1 MTARV
6 LIAVIAGFA
15 LGIAISASESA
26 TLLSLARGIEP
37 VGTIWINAIRMTVIP
52 LVVSS
57 LIAGIAGAP
66 DPAAVGR
73 IGGRA
78 LLVFIAV
85 LAATALFS
93 VLVAPLALSG
103 LNVDPVAVDA
113 LRASTAGTDV
123 AARSATLPT
132 FRQWIVDLVP
142 QNPIKAAA
150 DGAILPLI
158 VFSLAL
164 GLAITR
170 VTGPGAA
177 ALVRWFQG
185 LSAAML
191 VLVRWV
197 LALAPIGVFALAVPL
212 ATRLGFA
219 AAGAVLYY
227 IALVV
232 GMCIVCILAMYPLAA
247 VLGRVPL
254 RRFAKATA
262 PAQAVAFSSRSS
274 LAALPAMIEG
284 AEQTL
289 RLPKTVTS
297 FFLPL
302 AASMY
307 RVGGVIG
314 QIVGVLFL
322 ARLYGFDLAT
332 AQVVTIAV
340 TAVLTSF
347 SVPGV
352 PGGSILV
359 MVPVLLAAGLP
370 VEGVGIL
377 LGVDTIPD
385 MFRTTTNVTGHMAA
399 AAIVSRGQVEAET
412 STIANADAAFVS
424 AGDRLPNPVP
434 VPPPSTPSPPTLR
447 R

>member
-1 MTARV
+1 MSLTARV
-6 LIAVIAGFA
+6 LVALIAGFA
-15 LGIAISASESA
+15 LGIAITSSQSE
-26 TLLSLARGIEP
+26 TMLGLARAIEP
-37 VGTIWINAIRMTVIP
+37 IGTLWINAIRMTVIP

-57 LIAGIAGAP
+57 LIAGVAGAP
-66 DPAAVGR
+66 DPGSVGR

-78 LLVFIAV
+78 LLIFVLMLGATAV
-85 LAATALFS
+85 LS
-93 VLVAPLALSG
+93 IIVIPLALAG
-103 LNVDPVAVDA
+103 LNFDPAAVAE
-113 LRASTAGTDV
+113 LRASVAGSD
-123 AARSATLPT
+123 AATRTTLPT
-132 FRQWIVDLVP
+132 FRQWVVDLVP

-158 VFSLAL
+158 IFSLAL

-170 VTGPGAA
+170 VTSGAA
-177 ALVRWFQG
+177 PALVRFFQG
-185 LSAAML
+185 MTAAML

-219 AAGAVLYY
+219 AVGAVLYY

-232 GMCIVCILAMYPLAA
+232 GVCIVCILLMYPVASA
-247 VLGRVPL
+247 LGRVPL
-254 RRFAKATA
+254 RRFAKASA

-284 AEQTL
+284 ADHTL
-289 RLPKTVTS
+289 RLPRSITS

-307 RVGGVIG
+307 RVGAVIG
-314 QIVGVLFL
+314 QIGGVLFL
-322 ARLYGFDLAT
+322 ARLYGTDLAP
-332 AQVVTIAV
+332 AQLMTIAV

-359 MVPVLLAAGLP
+359 MVPVLLAANVP
-370 VEGVGIL
+370 PEGVAIL

-399 AAIVSRGQVEAET
+399 ATILSRGNTEPEASALVT
-412 STIANADAAFVS
+412 AAAAD
-424 AGDRLPNPVP
+424 PVP
-434 VPPPSTPSPPTLR
+434 SPVVT
-447 R
+447 

>member
-1 MTARV
+1 MSLTSRV
-6 LIAVIAGFA
+6 LLALLAGLA
-15 LGIAISASESA
+15 LGIAASA
-26 TLLSLARGIEP
+26 TGSDTLIGLARALEP
-37 VGTIWINAIRMTVIP
+37 VGTLWINAIRMTVIP

-57 LIAGIAGAP
+57 LVAGVAAAP
-66 DPAAVGR
+66 DPAVVGR
-73 IGGRA
+73 IGWRA
-78 LLVFIAV
+78 LIIFFSV
-85 LAATALFS
+85 LGATALFS
-93 VLVAPLALSG
+93 IIVAPLALSG
-103 LNVDPVAVDA
+103 LDIDPAASAA
-113 LRASTAGTDV
+113 LRSTGSATDV
-123 AARSATLPT
+123 AARSASLPT
-132 FRQWIVDLVP
+132 FRQWVVDLVP

-158 VFSLAL
+158 IFSLAL

-170 VTGPGAA
+170 VAGDGGAVI
-177 ALVRWFQG
+177 VRFFQG

-212 ATRLGFA
+212 ATKLGVA

-227 IALVV
+227 VALVV
-232 GMCIVCILAMYPLAA
+232 GMCIVCIIAMYPLGAT
-247 VLGRVPL
+247 LGGVSL
-254 RRFAKATA
+254 RLFGRACA

-284 AEQTL
+284 AERTL
-289 RLPKTVTS
+289 RLPPSITS

-322 ARLYGFDLAT
+322 ARLYGIDLAT
-332 AQVVTIAV
+332 SQLITIGV

-370 VEGVGIL
+370 VDGVGIL

-399 AAIVSRGQVEAET
+399 AAILGRGAET
-412 STIANADAAFVS
+412 ASVTVPTAANV
-424 AGDRLPNPVP
+424 VP
-434 VPPPSTPSPPTLR
+434 EM
-447 R
+447 

>member
-1 MTARV
+1 MSLTARV
-6 LIAVIAGFA
+6 LIALLAGFG
-15 LGIAISASESA
+15 LGIAISASQSE
-26 TLLSLARGIEP
+26 TMLGLARAIEP

-57 LIAGIAGAP
+57 LIAGVAGAP
-66 DPAAVGR
+66 DTAAIGR

-78 LLVFIAV
+78 LVIFVAV
-85 LAATALFS
+85 LSATALFS
-93 VLVAPLALSG
+93 IIVAPLALSG
-103 LNVDPVAVDA
+103 LNVDPGAA
-113 LRASTAGTDV
+113 ESLRASAAGSDV

-142 QNPIKAAA
+142 QNPIRAAA

-170 VTGPGAA
+170 VTGPA
-177 ALVRWFQG
+177 ALGLVRFFQA
-185 LSAAML
+185 LAAAML

-212 ATRLGFA
+212 ATRLGLA

-232 GMCIVCILAMYPLAA
+232 GMCVVCIVAMYPLASG
-247 VLGRVPL
+247 LGRRPL
-254 RRFAKATA
+254 RLFARASA

-284 AEQTL
+284 AEVTM
-289 RLPKTVTS
+289 RLPKSITS

-314 QIVGVLFL
+314 PIGGVLFL
-322 ARLYGFDLAT
+322 ARLYGFDLAP
-332 AQVVTIAV
+332 AQLVTIAV

-399 AAIVSRGQVEAET
+399 ATILARGSSASEPAIV
-412 STIANADAAFVS
+412 
-424 AGDRLPNPVP
+424 
-434 VPPPSTPSPPTLR
+434 PSPAIAPDAGA
-447 R
+447 

>member
-1 MTARV
+1 MSLTARV
-6 LIAVIAGFA
+6 LIGLIAGFG
-15 LGIAISASESA
+15 LGLAATAADSP
-26 TLLSLARGIEP
+26 TLLAIARGIEP
-37 VGTIWINAIRMTVIP
+37 IGTMWINAIRMTVIP

-57 LIAGIAGAP
+57 LIAGVASAP
-66 DPAAVGR
+66 DPATVGR

-78 LLVFIAV
+78 FIIFLAV
-85 LAATALFS
+85 LSATALFS
-93 VLVAPLALSG
+93 IIVAPLALAG
-103 LNVDPVAVDA
+103 LDVDPVAA
-113 LRASTAGTDV
+113 ASLRESASGANI
-123 AARSATLPT
+123 AERSATLPT
-132 FRQWIVDLVP
+132 FRQWVVDLVP
-142 QNPIKAAA
+142 QNPIRAAA

-164 GLAITR
+164 GMAMTR
-170 VTGPGAA
+170 LTGPAA
-177 ALVRWFQG
+177 PALVRFFQA
-185 LSAAML
+185 LAAAML

-212 ATRLGFA
+212 ATRLGIA

-232 GMCIVCILAMYPLAA
+232 GMCIVCIAAMYPLAA
-247 VLGRVPL
+247 VLGRIRL
-254 RRFAKATA
+254 RSFARASA

-284 AEQTL
+284 AQDTL
-289 RLPKTVTS
+289 RLPRSVTS

-307 RVGGVIG
+307 RVGAVVG
-314 QIVGVLFL
+314 QIGGVLFL
-322 ARLYGFDLAT
+322 ARLYGHDLAP
-332 AQVVTIAV
+332 AQLVTIAV

-359 MVPVLLAAGLP
+359 MVPVLLAAGVP
-370 VEGVGIL
+370 ADGVGIL

-399 AAIVSRGQVEAET
+399 ATILARGRTEEA
-412 STIANADAAFVS
+412 AVGVPAATV
-424 AGDRLPNPVP
+424 ATEPGP
-434 VPPPSTPSPPTLR
+434 
-447 R
+447 

>member
-1 MTARV
+1 MSLTARV
-6 LIAVIAGFA
+6 LIALILGLAI
-15 LGIAISASESA
+15 GIAASVSGSE
-26 TLLSLARGIEP
+26 TLLAVARGVEP
-37 VGTIWINAIRMTVIP
+37 VGTLWINAIRMTVIP
-52 LVVSS
+52 LIVSS
-57 LIAGIAGAP
+57 LVAGVAAAP
-66 DPAAVGR
+66 DPGAVGR

-78 LLVFIAV
+78 LLIFLTV
-85 LAATALFS
+85 LGATALFCI
-93 VLVAPLALSG
+93 VVAPIVLSG
-103 LNVDPVAVDA
+103 LEIDATASEA
-113 LRASTAGTDV
+113 LRASTTSVDV
-123 AARSATLPT
+123 AASRATLPT
-132 FRQWIVDLVP
+132 FRQWVVDLVP
-142 QNPIKAAA
+142 SNPIRAAA

-170 VTGPGAA
+170 VVGDVRTMAVGFFQ
-177 ALVRWFQG
+177 ALA
-185 LSAAML
+185 AAML

-197 LALAPIGVFALAVPL
+197 LEIAPIGVFALAVPL
-212 ATRLGFA
+212 ATRLGVA

-232 GMCIVCILAMYPLAA
+232 GMCIVCIIAMYPLAA
-247 VLGRVPL
+247 IGGRVPL
-254 RRFAKATA
+254 RLFARATA
-262 PAQAVAFSSRSS
+262 PAQAVAFSARSS
-274 LAALPAMIEG
+274 LGALPAMIEG
-284 AEQTL
+284 AERIL
-289 RLPKTVTS
+289 GLPASITT

-307 RVGGVIG
+307 RVGGVIA

-322 ARLYGFDLAT
+322 AKLYGIDLAT
-332 AQVVTIAV
+332 SQMLTIGV
-340 TAVLTSF
+340 TAMATSF

-399 AAIVSRGQVEAET
+399 AAILGRGTEREPRALAPEVG
-412 STIANADAAFVS
+412 AAS
-424 AGDRLPNPVP
+424 A
-434 VPPPSTPSPPTLR
+434 T
-447 R
+447 

>member
-1 MTARV
+1 VSLTARV
-6 LIAVIAGFA
+6 LLGLLAGFA
-15 LGIAISASESA
+15 LGIAASA
-26 TLLSLARGIEP
+26 TGSETLIGVARALEP

-52 LVVSS
+52 LVVAS
-57 LIAGIAGAP
+57 LVAGVAAAP
-66 DPAAVGR
+66 DPSAVGR
-73 IGGRA
+73 IGWRA
-78 LLVFIAV
+78 LVIFFAV
-85 LAATALFS
+85 LGATALFS
-93 VLVAPLALSG
+93 IVVAPLMLSG
-103 LNVDPVAVDA
+103 LNIDAAASEA
-113 LRASTAGTDV
+113 LRSTGASSDV

-132 FRQWIVDLVP
+132 FRQWVVDLVP

-158 VFSLAL
+158 IFSLTL

-170 VTGPGAA
+170 VAGDAGAVI
-177 ALVRWFQG
+177 VRFFQG
-185 LSAAML
+185 LAAAML

-212 ATRLGFA
+212 ATKLGVA

-232 GMCIVCILAMYPLAA
+232 GMCIVCIIAMYPLGAA
-247 VLGRVPL
+247 LGGVSIRL
-254 RRFAKATA
+254 FARASA

-284 AEQTL
+284 AERTL
-289 RLPKTVTS
+289 RLPPSITS

-322 ARLYGFDLAT
+322 ARLYGIDLAT
-332 AQVVTIAV
+332 SQLITIGV

-359 MVPVLLAAGLP
+359 MVPVLLSAGLP
-370 VEGVGIL
+370 VDGVGIL

-399 AAIVSRGQVEAET
+399 ATILSRGAER
-412 STIANADAAFVS
+412 AEVA
-424 AGDRLPNPVP
+424 LPV
-434 VPPPSTPSPPTLR
+434 VAVASET
-447 R
+447 

>member
-1 MTARV
+1 MSLTARV
-6 LIAVIAGFA
+6 LLALVAGLA
-15 LGIAISASESA
+15 LGIAAAAAGSD
-26 TLLSLARGIEP
+26 TLLGVARSLEP
-37 VGTIWINAIRMTVIP
+37 VGTLWINAIRMTVIP

-57 LIAGIAGAP
+57 LVAGVAAAP
-66 DPAAVGR
+66 DPSAVGR
-73 IGGRA
+73 IGWRA
-78 LLVFIAV
+78 LVIFFAV
-85 LAATALFS
+85 LGAAALFS
-93 VLVAPLALSG
+93 IVVAPLMLAGLS
-103 LNVDPVAVDA
+103 VDA
-113 LRASTAGTDV
+113 AASEALRSSVASSDV

-132 FRQWIVDLVP
+132 FRQWVVDLVP
-142 QNPIKAAA
+142 FNPIKAAA

-158 VFSLAL
+158 IFSLAL

-170 VTGPGAA
+170 VTGEAGTVI
-177 ALVRWFQG
+177 VRFFQG

-212 ATRLGFA
+212 ATRLGVA

-232 GMCIVCILAMYPLAA
+232 AMCIICIVAMYPLAS

-254 RRFAKATA
+254 RLFARAVA

-284 AEQTL
+284 AERTL
-289 RLPKTVTS
+289 RLPASITS

-322 ARLYGFDLAT
+322 ARLYGIDLAT
-332 AQVVTIAV
+332 SQLITIGV
-340 TAVLTSF
+340 TALLTSF
-347 SVPGV
+347 SVPGI

-359 MVPVLLAAGLP
+359 MVPVLLAARLP

-399 AAIVSRGQVEAET
+399 AAILARGSEPAEAAVTAPVAVASET
-412 STIANADAAFVS
+412 
-424 AGDRLPNPVP
+424 
-434 VPPPSTPSPPTLR
+434 
-447 R
+447 

>member
-1 MTARV
+1 VRVSLTVRV
-6 LIAVIAGFA
+6 LLGLLAGLA
-15 LGIAISASESA
+15 LGIAASA
-26 TLLSLARGIEP
+26 TGSGTLLGIARGLEP
-37 VGTIWINAIRMTVIP
+37 LGTLWINAIRMTVIP

-57 LIAGIAGAP
+57 LVAGVAGAP
-66 DPAAVGR
+66 DSSAVGR
-73 IGGRA
+73 LGWRA
-78 LLVFIAV
+78 LMIFFAV
-85 LAATALFS
+85 LGVAGLFSIVVAPVMLGGLQVDAAATE
-93 VLVAPLALSG
+93 
-103 LNVDPVAVDA
+103 A
-113 LRASTAGTDV
+113 LRSSAGATDV

-132 FRQWIVDLVP
+132 FRQWVVDLVP

-158 VFSLAL
+158 IFSLAL

-170 VTGPGAA
+170 VTGETG
-177 ALVRWFQG
+177 LMILRFFQG
-185 LSAAML
+185 VSAAML

-197 LALAPIGVFALAVPL
+197 LALAPVGVFALAVPL
-212 ATRLGFA
+212 ATKLGVA
-219 AAGAVLYY
+219 AAAAVLYY
-227 IALVV
+227 VGLVV
-232 GMCIVCILAMYPLAA
+232 GMCIVAIVAMYPLATI
-247 VLGRVPL
+247 LGRVSL
-254 RRFAKATA
+254 GRFTRAVA

-284 AEQTL
+284 AERTL
-289 RLPKTVTS
+289 GLPPSITS

-322 ARLYGFDLAT
+322 ARLYGIDLGT
-332 AQVVTIAV
+332 SQLITIAV

-359 MVPVLLAAGLP
+359 MVPVLLAAQLP

-399 AAIVSRGQVEAET
+399 ASILGRGRDPRDLA
-412 STIANADAAFVS
+412 SP
-424 AGDRLPNPVP
+424 LPA
-434 VPPPSTPSPPTLR
+434 S
-447 R
+447 